1 MKHLLCL
8 VVLLAA
14 CTSQAPLTSSSSPAS
29 SAEAPAAGRTLDL
42 AAVVAASDQASKP
55 VEAHRQLARLA
66 GQWSIVSAG
75 IDEQGRTGL
84 DVFEGTAELGMILG
98 GRYLL
103 WRETQQ
109 LPGGPRESVG
119 FVAYD
124 KIAREW
130 QWSMATDLST
140 GIGVA
145 RGEGSLE
152 GGVRFV
158 MELVDAQSGAV
169 LRSRSRLVVLSENEL
184 LLERLGAAADGTER
198 TMRRVLY
205 RRIVK

>member
-1 MKHLLCL
+1 MKQLACVA
-8 VVLLAA
+8 VVLVA
-14 CTSQAPLTSSSSPAS
+14 CTSQAPLTPTPA
-29 SAEAPAAGRTLDL
+29 AEAPAAGRALDL

-152 GGVRFV
+152 AGVRFV

-169 LRSRSRLVVLSENEL
+169 LRSRSRFVVLSDNEL
-184 LLERLGAAADGTER
+184 LLERLGAAPDGTER

-205 RRIVK
+205 RRLMK